1 MCTRFILERAAA
13 QAGFARL
20 GLEALAAAVDSA
32 VESFNI
38 LPGTRLAAVRASH
51 EFFSPHWGFR
61 APAADPARSL
71 LVNAR
76 SETLAERPAFRD
88 AFRLRRC
95 LIPATGFYEWEK
107 RGAGRL
113 PWLFR
118 LADSAP
124 FAFAGLWQ
132 PGSASDPTA
141 DPDAVMV
148 TTAANSIVGRLHDR
162 MPVMLTNSTACET
175 WLDPRASPNALAALF
190 IPLSDAALQATPVS
204 PRINQPAF
212 NSPACLT
219 PAVHGLAPRSA
230 NDAAPEFDFS

>member
-20 GLEALAAAVDSA
+20 GLEALSAAVASA
-32 VESFNI
+32 IESFNI
-38 LPGTRLAAVRASH
+38 PPGTRLTAVRASN

-61 APAADPARSL
+61 APATDPARSL

-124 FAFAGLWQ
+124 FAFAGLWS
-132 PGSASDPTA
+132 PASETET
-141 DPDAVMV
+141 DAVMV
-148 TTAANSIVGRLHDR
+148 TTAANSTVGRLHDR
-162 MPVMLTNSTACET
+162 MPVMLTNSAACET
-175 WLDPRASPNALAALF
+175 WLDPRASTDALAALF
-190 IPLSDAALQATPVS
+190 IPLSAAALHATPVS

-219 PAVHGLAPRSA
+219 PAVHGLAPRST
-230 NDAAPEFDFS
+230 NDSAPEFDFS